1 MGRRMIVAL
10 LLVLALSLTVCG
22 LQAVKA
28 ADEAYITLTED
39 TVWEDLAGETCWVDL
54 NGYDLTV
61 SGSGTLYAF
70 DSGNDGYDAAACG
83 TITNNGTVQVIAD
96 VEAPNG
102 NRYIAVS
109 EGATTTMH
117 RLAMELT
124 EVTLRPSAAGLYYKA
139 TYHCDQV
146 LTQLVDSYG
155 VVLSTNNMPGADF
168 LTETGDINRYTVAKN
183 FQSGVTV
190 TSGSVFGIFK
200 EERTA
205 AQNDQLGKLKVYANP
220 YLKLAIGEGMILVSD
235 TENCGK
241 TAADATFN
249 GHAYSLQ
256 DVLNL
261 VDGSYYSYEAETR
274 KTVDSFCDT
283 WKEKGMAKWSFTD
296 IKRDV
301 LRDLE
306 LNENGEGYCPV
317 CRKTVTW
324 TAIDPASYTTNNYG
338 TIKKGSHLYLSGSV
352 TSSSSEGSA
361 FISAPTYTGNN
372 ACLHLNGFDLTATA
386 TRAIYGAAG
395 ILNVMGEGTVAGYQ
409 SSGYTGATLQINT
422 AGKSGA
428 LNLYGGTYTMAAN
441 TNKNAYVMN
450 IADNG
455 GIINIYKTASINA
468 GSINKAIRCGESKL
482 TKSVVGLYGTSIKG
496 FIYLKGPNVSKG
508 QELQL
513 IIDGAKLSGS
523 VQVGENS
530 STNVKVTLSG
540 KVELSKLM
548 LENDLRIELDQ
559 LKPGSCIGLDAEGI
573 FTKENTDIAQ
583 YQSYFTAASQGYRV
597 TVKNNALRCALDY
610 VSDLQLDAN
619 GQAFCPA
626 CKEVVTWT
634 AISEAP
640 STANLPA
647 DSHSYLTADITVEKT
662 SAIFGAPTTSEASA
676 CLHLNGHSLKNT
688 KKYVFFGSKGILNV
702 MGSGTVSG
710 QATDKSIAGTVYT
723 NATYSKAII
732 NLYGGTYKNNN
743 DSYYPAGP
751 VISIGNVGGNINIYE
766 DVTLNRP
773 GRQAIYVG
781 ELKNK
786 GNANLGIYGAEIT
799 GNVTI
804 KAPAAYDEAAGTGG
818 KTSTT
823 NLENATIHGTV
834 TVETDERTTVN
845 LKGGIVI
852 DQLAINQGAP
862 LTLDKLTENSSVKVT
877 ADGAFAKESEG
888 AYQYANY
895 FQTSDAAKWVIVRD
909 KTLVASERKSLP
921 NGNKVIFFGNS
932 RTYYGKCVL
941 EKGQTV
947 ETQAERVGDE
957 GYFYQICKANGYDV
971 DVTNFTFG
979 GHVLKDFYS
988 ETCTTRSSH
997 HHLKELVDRNYDY
1010 VVMQTGSVDKDLGTI
1025 VETVQSMMDV
1035 FLAENPNTKFIFL
1048 VTNNVH
1054 YGNYAWR
1061 STIKDLEQIGVTVVD
1076 WGALVND
1083 LVNGDTTVPGG
1094 TETYHKFSF
1103 TVNATEGDGYHPNML
1118 TGYITA
1124 QMVYSAITGDT
1135 AVGQEYAFWNDPRAR
1150 EEFNV
1155 DTYKKAYYSYDSTR
1169 PSNHNF
1175 EKIFA
1180 SVADMTGLQQ
1190 LMDRY
1195 LEEKGYRDY

>member
-1 MGRRMIVAL
+1 MSKKVVSL
-10 LLVLALSLTVCG
+10 LLCLMALALTVCFLPKADAAQ
-22 LQAVKA
+22 LQ
-28 ADEAYITLTED
+28 EYITLTEN
-39 TVWEDLAGETCWVDL
+39 TQWEDLEGQTRWVDL

-61 SGSGTLYAF
+61 GGSGALYVF
-70 DSGNDGYDAAACG
+70 DSANDGYDAAACG
-83 TITNNGTVQVIAD
+83 TVTNNGTTALAAD
-96 VEAPNG
+96 VLAPNG
-102 NRYIAVS
+102 NRYIAITD
-109 EGATTTMH
+109 GATTTMH
-117 RLAMELT
+117 RLTMELT
-124 EVTLRPSAAGLYYKA
+124 EVTLRLSAAGLYYKA
-139 TYHCDQV
+139 AYHCDEALSARV
-146 LTQLVDSYG
+146 ENYG
-155 VVLSTNNMPGADF
+155 VVLSINNMPGADF
-168 LTETGDINRYTVAKN
+168 LTEKGDVNCYTRATN

-200 EERTA
+200 DERTA
-205 AQNDQLGKLKVYANP
+205 AQNDRYGKVKVYANP
-220 YLKLAIGEGMILVSD
+220 YLQLTDGSILTAD
-235 TENCGK
+235 TANCGK
-241 TAADATFN
+241 TAEDTDFT
-249 GHAYSLQ
+249 GHAYSLR

-261 VDGSYYSYEAETR
+261 VDGSYYSYEAQTR
-274 KTVDSFCDT
+274 KEVDAFCDT
-283 WKEKGMAKWSFTD
+283 WKEKGMADWSFTD
-296 IKRDV
+296 IKRDC

-306 LNENGEGYCPV
+306 LDEDGVGYCPV
-317 CRKTVTW
+317 CGKDVTW
-324 TAIDPASYTTNNYG
+324 IGIDPAAYTTTAYG
-338 TIKKGSHLYLSGSV
+338 TIGKGKHVYLMGDVTCSSTSGSSV
-352 TSSSSEGSA
+352 FA
-361 FISAPTYTGNN
+361 APTYTGQT
-372 ACLHLNGFDLTATA
+372 ACLHLNGHDIKATQN
-386 TRAIYGAAG
+386 RAIYGAAG
-395 ILNVMGEGTVAGYQ
+395 VLNVMGEGTVSGYQ

-422 AGKSGA
+422 AGTSGA
-428 LNLYGGTYTMAAN
+428 VNLYGGTYTMAAN

-482 TKSVVGLYGTSIKG
+482 TDSVVGLYGTSIKG

-530 STNVKVTLSG
+530 STNVKVMLSG

-559 LKPGSCIGLDAEGI
+559 LKPGSRIGLDAEGI
-573 FTKENTDIAQ
+573 FTKENTDIAK
-583 YQSYFTAASQGYRV
+583 YQSYFTAASQGYHV

-710 QATDKSIAGTVYT
+710 QATDKSIAGTAYT

-845 LKGGIVI
+845 LKGVVVIDDLKINEGAPIVI
-852 DQLAINQGAP
+852 D
-862 LTLDKLTENSSVKVT
+862 TLTENANIKVT
-877 ADGAFAKESEG
+877 ASGAFAQAHEG
-888 AYQYANY
+888 AYQWEKSFTAKNANN
-895 FQTSDAAKWVIVRD
+895 WVIVQN
-909 KTLVASERKSLP
+909 KTLTVSERKSLP

-932 RTYYGKCVL
+932 RTYYGNCVI
-941 EKGQTV
+941 EKSASIPA
-947 ETQAERVGDE
+947 QADRTGDQ
-957 GYFYQICKANGYDV
+957 GYFYQLCKANGYDV

-988 ETCTTRSSH
+988 ETCTTNSSH
-997 HHLKELVDRNYDY
+997 HHLRNLTDRNYDY
-1010 VVMQTGSVDKDLGTI
+1010 VVMQTGSVDKELGTI
-1025 VETVQSMMDV
+1025 VETVQQMMNV
-1035 FLAENPNTKFIFL
+1035 FQAENPNTKFIFL

-1061 STIKDLEQIGVTVVD
+1061 STIKDLEEIGVTVVD

-1083 LVNGDTTVPGG
+1083 LVNGDVTVPGG

-1103 TVNATEGDGYHPNML
+1103 TVNATADDGYHPNVL

-1124 QMVYSAITGDT
+1124 QMVFSAITGQS
-1135 AVGQEYAFWNDPRAR
+1135 AEGQDFAFWNDPRVNAT
-1150 EEFNV
+1150 FNV
-1155 DTYKKAYYSYDSTR
+1155 DTYKKARYAYDSTV
-1169 PSNHNF
+1169 PSNTNF
-1175 EKIFA
+1175 EAIFK
-1180 SVADMTGLQQ
+1180 SEADMLGLQQ
-1190 LMDRY
+1190 LMDQY
-1195 LEEKGYRDY
+1195 LAEKGYRDY